1 MKIGS
6 GIALAAIALAAL
18 APATPD
24 QAAGPPKDVA
34 TLVAELGH
42 DSYRIR
48 QSATE
53 ALWAI
58 GADALP
64 ALQQAAA
71 AVEDPERMV
80 RARDL
85 IRKIQLHITPGTD
98 PAVVDLVEKY
108 VNASVSEKAS
118 LFGKMKTRRAW
129 RQMLKLYA
137 AETRPELREKLRPA
151 LAGVAGRAARER
163 LMKGDSASAREFLEL
178 APVDADSLLALA
190 VFHRSQGTLDAEM
203 EKAMTVEG
211 DRGAAWRLAL
221 YRAAGDVESAAAE
234 AKRAGESG
242 LSAFFSALAGDP
254 LPYLAMASEDGDPVA
269 ASYSE
274 LAAKRWNG
282 GKLRPADT
290 DPLTRLLAVRDPSD
304 RGAAI
309 NALFL
314 LGQPGLA
321 ETTFAKQQPLEA
333 FLHFDAIERVPE
345 ALAAIGLAPEKPDYQ
360 SWVEDRVG
368 RLSDNDIEDQHE
380 ASRDG
385 QELVIIANFLER
397 RGLHEEAYSAF
408 SGPLKRL
415 AEKDENSFI
424 DFIGELFGGQSTATG
439 APLLARKIAAD
450 WAGDDAERWD
460 EMVATCF
467 GDEDDDEEWWKWLG
481 EIDPKLALAGRFEA
495 MMAVFRIG
503 PDPGNL
509 RRQWLERIWKSVDA
523 APQADQSALVARLS
537 SMAVECSDA
546 LTSLKAWDRMP
557 GIARDEVFWG
567 QRITHLSAADRWNDV
582 AEVVLGHI
590 RAQSGDGE
598 EVINELHAHAYAA
611 SALRLAGKE
620 EEAAAHDQW
629 AEKLYL
635 GNPSFALRIGNGYA
649 FGRDYARAAIWWRRA
664 ALESGPDSSELMLT
678 LKLFSDAMFEQGLW
692 KEAAATSEV
701 MTRVYASSDYRW
713 GNPLPY
719 MKQRLQADLALALSR
734 LETQRAKAIQAL
746 DECHRVFLSDGT
758 LADIF
763 FPAVRRVGLIRE
775 HDQWFEKTWK
785 HMQDVISGYPDSDNT
800 RNSAAWFASRALRR
814 LDEAEEHL
822 KAALAIRPEQPA
834 YLDTMAEIEFARGN
848 RDKAVEWSS
857 RAVNLEPDDTQIR
870 RQHERFRSEPLPK

>member
-1 MKIGS
+1 MRIGS
-6 GIALAAIALAAL
+6 VITVAAVVMAAPLLAA
-18 APATPD
+18 
-24 QAAGPPKDVA
+24 QEPPKDVA
-34 TLVAELGH
+34 TLVAQLGD
-42 DSYRIR
+42 DSYRVR
-48 QSATE
+48 ETASRE
-53 ALWAI
+53 LWAL

-64 ALQQAAA
+64 ALQQAAVSA
-71 AVEDPERMV
+71 DDPERMV

-98 PAVVDLVEKY
+98 PAVVDLVEKF
-108 VNASVSEKAS
+108 VNGSASEKAS
-118 LFGKMKTRRAW
+118 LFGKLKTHRAW

-163 LMKGDSASAREFLEL
+163 LMKGDAQSAREFLEL
-178 APVDADSLLALA
+178 APVDAESLLALA
-190 VFHRSQGTLDAEM
+190 TFHRSHGTLEAEM
-203 EKAMTVEG
+203 QKAAAATGE
-211 DRGAAWRLAL
+211 RAAAWRLSL

-234 AKRAGESG
+234 AKGAGEPG

-254 LPYLAMASEDGDPVA
+254 LPYLAMIGEDGDEVA
-269 ASYSE
+269 STYSA
-274 LAAKRWNG
+274 LAAKRWKG
-282 GKLRPADT
+282 GKLRKADT
-290 DPLTRLLAVRDPSD
+290 DPLTRLLTVRDPSE

-321 ETTFAKQQPLEA
+321 ESAFAKHEPLEA
-333 FLHFDAIERVPE
+333 FLHFDALERVPE
-345 ALAAIGLAPEKPDYQ
+345 ALTALGLAPEKPDYH
-360 SWVEDRVG
+360 SWVERRVG
-368 RLSDNDIEDQHE
+368 RLSDMDIEDQHE

-385 QELVIIANFLER
+385 QELVILANFLER
-397 RGLHEEAYSAF
+397 RGLREEAYDVF
-408 SGPLKRL
+408 STPLKRL
-415 AEKDENSFI
+415 SEKDENGFI

-439 APLLARKIAAD
+439 APLLARQIAAE
-450 WAGDDAERWD
+450 WAGDDAERWS

-467 GDEDDDEEWWKWLG
+467 GDEDDDEEWWTWLG
-481 EIDPKLALAGRFEA
+481 EIDPKLSLAGRFEA

-509 RRQWLERIWKSVDA
+509 RAQWIDRIWKSVDA
-523 APQADQSALVARLS
+523 APQADQAGLIARLS
-537 SMAVECSDA
+537 NMAVECGDA
-546 LTSLKAWDRMP
+546 LTSVKAWDRMP
-557 GIARDEVFWG
+557 EVARNEVFWG
-567 QRITHLSAADRWNDV
+567 QRITHLSAAERWDDV
-582 AEVVLGHI
+582 AEVVLSHI
-590 RAQSGDGE
+590 RAQAGEDGD
-598 EVINELHAHAYAA
+598 VINELHAHAYAA

-649 FGRDYARAAIWWRRA
+649 FGRDYQRAAVWWRRA
-664 ALESGPDSSELMLT
+664 VLESAPDSSEVMLA
-678 LKLFSDAMFEQGLW
+678 LKLFSDAMFEEGRW
-692 KEAAATSEV
+692 KESAATAEI

-719 MKQRLQADLALALSR
+719 MKQRLQADLARALSR
-734 LETQRAKAIQAL
+734 LKTQRAQAIEAL
-746 DECHRVFLSDGT
+746 DECHGVFLSDGT

-763 FPAVRRVGLIRE
+763 FPAVRREGLIRE

-785 HMQDVISGYPDSDNT
+785 HMEDVISGYPDSDNT

-814 LDEAEEHL
+814 LDEAEKHL

-848 RDKAVEWSS
+848 RDKALEWSS
-857 RAVNLEPDDTQIR
+857 RAINFDPDDTQIR